1 MAARPEVLMVA
12 PMFPA
17 AMEAV
22 ERDFIAHKLWLAPD
36 RDALIT
42 EVAPRVRGMTTT
54 GMVGARAALID
65 ALPKLEII
73 ACFGVGYD
81 AVDVAAARRRRV
93 MVTNTPDVLTDCVAD
108 LAMALLLAAARRL
121 CEADRF
127 VRAGKWLQGPFP
139 LAAKVGGKTCGIVG
153 LGRIGQAVA
162 RRAEAF
168 GMRIAYHGPRP
179 KDVPYAFHAELAELA
194 TGSDF
199 LVITTPGGG
208 DTFHLVDEKVLNA
221 LGPAGTL
228 VNVARGPVVD
238 EPALIRALQDRRLG
252 AAALD
257 VFEHE
262 PRVPAELLRMDNVV
276 LLPHLGSATR
286 ETRGAMGQLVVDNLR
301 AHFAGRP
308 VPTPVPE
315 CAAAAA

>member
-1 MAARPEVLMVA
+1 MADKPEVLMVA

-22 ERDFIAHKLWLAPD
+22 ERDFTAHKLWLAPD
-36 RDALIT
+36 RDALVR

-54 GMVGARAALID
+54 GMVGAKAALIE

-81 AVDVAAARRRRV
+81 AIDVAAARRMGV
-93 MVTNTPDVLTDCVAD
+93 VVTNTPEVLTDCVAD
-108 LAMALLLAAARRL
+108 LAMALLLASARRI
-121 CEADRF
+121 CEAERY
-127 VRAGKWLQGPFP
+127 VRAGKWLQGHFP
-139 LAAKVGGKTCGIVG
+139 LSTKVGGKVCGIVG
-153 LGRIGQAVA
+153 MGRIGQAVA
-162 RRAEAF
+162 KRAEAF
-168 GMRIAYHGPRP
+168 GMKIAYYGPR
-179 KDVPYAFHAELAELA
+179 KKGVPWPYHADLVDLAKA
-194 TGSDF
+194 ADF
-199 LVITTPGGG
+199 LVVTAPGGD
-208 DTFHLVDEKVLNA
+208 DTLHLVDDTVLSA
-221 LGPAGTL
+221 LGPTGTL
-228 VNVARGPVVD
+228 VNVARGSVVD
-238 EPALIRALQDRRLG
+238 EPALIRALQDQRLG

-262 PRVPAELLRMDNVV
+262 PRIPDALLAMENVV

-301 AHFAGRP
+301 AHFAGKP

-315 CAAAAA
+315 CV